1 MQCVHTYVRSV
12 CPALSHEAKTL
23 WSCKPAHA
31 QGKQPGF
38 SEYSQ
43 FQSWGRVGAI
53 QAWTVCSVCS
63 VCSVEALRSAGCCE
77 RLEKPARGG
86 SRGRA
91 RDSNG
96 DEQRTLRTCD
106 SRPVPVTRG

>member
-1 MQCVHTYVRSV
+1 MGEPT
-12 CPALSHEAKTL
+12 
-23 WSCKPAHA
+23 HA

-43 FQSWGRVGAI
+43 FQSWGWVGAV

-77 RLEKPARGG
+77 RLEEPARGG
-86 SRGRA
+86 SRGRG

-96 DEQRTLRTCD
+96 DEQRTLQTLRRKARPCD
-106 SRPVPVTRG
+106 T